1 MSGRILSDARREDRI
16 FVSLP
21 ITLRT
26 GWKGCMVAQG
36 STIDLSERGV
46 RVRTKVPFRL
56 GQDVQLEGGSDEDSG
71 GKCYRVVWVR
81 DRGAGQG
88 TYDAGLE
95 LRQ

>member
-1 MSGRILSDARREDRI
+1 MSGRMFSCARREERI

-36 STIDLSERGV
+36 STVDLSERGV

-56 GQDVQLEGGSDEDSG
+56 GQDVQLERGGDEG
-71 GKCYRVVWVR
+71 TGAKCYRVVWVR
-81 DRGAGQG
+81 DTGEGHTG
-88 TYDAGLE
+88 YDAGLE